1 MDYGYKCHIPPRGL
15 APEILPVTY
24 HTVSCLCFSGWTQD
38 AVEDSKVLGDDRT
51 TRVTELDW
59 STTWPA
65 KSPKSMAKLEGNR
78 KTVGL

>member
-1 MDYGYKCHIPPRGL
+1 M
-15 APEILPVTY
+15 
-24 HTVSCLCFSGWTQD
+24 
-38 AVEDSKVLGDDRT
+38 EDSKVLGDDRT

-65 KSPKSMAKLEGNR
+65 KSPKSMAKFEVNR